1 MYPQNVLQFPTDIER
16 VCECCGDRAAVRGD
30 YCRTCEDAVRNE
42 LMAELYDDRD
52 ALSDDDVNALAA
64 EHSRPSIA
72 PVAPEA
78 A

>member
-16 VCECCGDRAAVRGD
+16 VCDCCGERAAVR
-30 YCRTCEDAVRNE
+30 NE
-42 LMAELYDDRD
+42 MMAELWDARD

>member
-1 MYPQNVLQFPTDIER
+1 MNVLQFPSDIER
-16 VCECCGDRAAVRGD
+16 PCDCCGERPAHRGD
-30 YCRTCEDAVRNE
+30 YCRACEEAVRNE
-42 LMAELYDDRD
+42 MMAELFDSRD

-64 EHSRPSIA
+64 EHNRTSFA